1 LTTVVPEIIL
11 PERTLEPLVAP
22 YPMSLG
28 FGVAKWIEDWLLQPD
43 GPNAGDPYKLTRDQ
57 LVFIIRWYQVDY
69 VGRFVYRQGMKVDAK
84 GKGKSILAAA
94 ILLAEFLGPVR
105 FSHFETPG
113 GNKPVGVAHSTPW
126 VVLAALS
133 ESQTKNTYAAI
144 LGMIDGSAVV
154 DEYQI
159 DVGKSRLL
167 VPGGG
172 MLTPITA
179 GSRTQEGA
187 RPTATLIDEVHH
199 LTDTNGGV
207 GLFEVLRR
215 NAAKARDGAS
225 RVLMT
230 TNGWAPGEDSVAE
243 RVHFAWTAQQ
253 ESRSP
258 KKDILLDMASAPMTV
273 DISDIDQLRAALR
286 GIYHDAPWID
296 IETLLGEV
304 LDPSTPVEVSR
315 RFYLGQI
322 VASAEAWTS
331 LQDYDACAA
340 PLGTRPLTPGD
351 TVVLGF
357 DGSLTDDSTALV
369 VMRCEDQCVFLF
381 GLWEAPVG
389 PTAANWRVD
398 QADVDETVHKAFAD
412 YDVVAFFSDVAY
424 WESFVENWATTYADR
439 LLVSAT
445 TRSAVGYDM
454 RGHLYDLTRAAEAM
468 QAAIESGTFLQWP
481 DRRMRRHF
489 ANARRRLNRYGIS
502 FGKTSRESKD
512 KVDVV
517 AATMLARMACQLIF
531 SKQAL
536 EKRKPQRT
544 GVVVAF

>member
-1 LTTVVPEIIL
+1 MTVTDVPQIIL
-11 PERTLEPLVAP
+11 PERTLAPLVAP
-22 YPMSLG
+22 YPLSLG

-43 GPNAGDPYKLTRDQ
+43 GPDAGDPYVLTKDQ
-57 LVFIIRWYQVDY
+57 LTFILRWYQVDH

-105 FSHFETPG
+105 FSHFDQG
-113 GNKPVGVAHSTPW
+113 RPVGAAHTTPW

-144 LGMIDGSAVV
+144 LGMIDGSPVV

-159 DVGKSRLL
+159 DVGLSRLI

-199 LTDTNGGV
+199 LTDSNGGV

-253 ESRSP
+253 DGRSP
-258 KKDILLDMASAPMTV
+258 GKDILLDMASAPMWIDLANV
-273 DISDIDQLRAALR
+273 DQLRAALR
-286 GIYHDAPWID
+286 GIYADAPWID
-296 IETLLGEV
+296 IETLIGEI

-322 VASAEAWTS
+322 VASAEAWVIP
-331 LQDYDACAA
+331 QDYDSCEQPDIA
-340 PLGTRPLTPGD
+340 PLADGD
-351 TVVLGF
+351 TITLGF

-369 VMRCEDQCVFLF
+369 GIRLDGTAFLL
-381 GLWEAPVG
+381 GLWESPVNKQLALG
-389 PTAANWRVD
+389 WRVD
-398 QADVDETVHKAFAD
+398 QNDVNEAVAYAFEH
-412 YDVVAFFSDVAY
+412 YDVVAFFADVAY
-424 WESFVENWATTYADR
+424 WETFVEEWGVRYADR
-439 LLVSAT
+439 LLIQAT
-445 TRSAVGYDM
+445 TRSYVGYDM
-454 RGHLYDLTRAAEAM
+454 RGHLFDLTRAAESL
-468 QAAIESGTFLQWP
+468 QASIENKSFRHTG
-481 DRRMRRHF
+481 DKRMRRHF
-489 ANARRRLNRYGIS
+489 INARRRLNRYGIS
-502 FGKTSRESKD
+502 FGKSSRESKD

-517 AATMLARMACQLIF
+517 AATMLARMAMNIVLT
-531 SKQAL
+531 KGVL
-536 EKRKPQRT
+536 DKRKPKRT
-544 GVVVAF
+544 GRVVAF